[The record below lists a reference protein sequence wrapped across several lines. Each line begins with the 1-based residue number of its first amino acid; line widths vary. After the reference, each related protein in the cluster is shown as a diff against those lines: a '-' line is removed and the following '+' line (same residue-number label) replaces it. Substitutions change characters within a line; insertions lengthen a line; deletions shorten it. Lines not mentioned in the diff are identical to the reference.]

1 MKATVQNKSS
11 LSLVLQDNHVFSE
24 DLELLPVESDNPTWI
39 TQSERS
45 KNNTVPRVKRGFW

>member
-24 DLELLPVESDNPTWI
+24 DLELLPVESDNPT
-39 TQSERS
+39 
-45 KNNTVPRVKRGFW
+45 